1 MSKGG
6 GKGHTPREAK
16 DDLKSTQ
23 QLSVIDALS
32 EGPIVGPVNGLQ
44 SVLINNT
51 PVVDADGNSNIHG
64 VTVVYQVGETPQ
76 SPLEGFEASGA
87 ETVLGVEV
95 KHDNPVTRT
104 VVSENIDRL
113 RFTFGVQ
120 MLQETTDKG
129 DRNPSS
135 VNLLIQFQ
143 RSGIWNTEFDITIN
157 GKITTQY
164 LASVVADNLPPRPFS
179 VRMVRV
185 TPDSTTDRLQN
196 KTLWSSYTE
205 IIDIR
210 QGYPGTV
217 VAGLLVDAEQFG
229 SQQVTRNYHLRGRI
243 FQVPSNYDPD
253 TRTYT
258 GLWDGTLKPAYTNNP
273 AWCTMDILTHP
284 RYGLGR
290 RIGVADV
297 DKWALYAIAQY
308 CDQQVPDGFGGT
320 EPRMTLNAYMTSQ
333 RKAYDVLADFCS
345 VMRCMP
351 VWNGSRMTFVQDRPS
366 DSAWT
371 YTNSNVVGGRFKY
384 SFSALKDRHNAIEVR
399 YTDPL
404 NGWQTSTELVEDHAS
419 QIRYGR
425 NLLKMD
431 AFGCTSRGQA
441 HRTGLWVM
449 MTELLE
455 TQTVDFSV
463 GAEGLRHTPGDII
476 EVCDNDYAG
485 ASIGGRITDL
495 DISTRTLTLDREIT
509 LPESG
514 AATLNIVG
522 PDGTPFST
530 EIQSQ
535 PAPDRVVLKVMPE
548 TVQPYSIWGLKL
560 PSLKRRLFRCVRI
573 KEDDDGTYAI
583 TAVQHVQE
591 KESIVDNGAHFDPL
605 PGTTNGIIPPA
616 VQHLVVDTDNDSIL
630 YQAKAKWDTP
640 RVVKGVRFVVRLT
653 TGSGKE
659 GDPVRLVTTATT
671 SETEY
676 AFHELPLGDYTLTVR
691 AINGFGQQG
700 EPASVAFSIQAPE
713 APSTIEMTPG
723 YFQITVTPYQAI
735 YDASVQ
741 YEFWYSATQLATAAD
756 IQSKAQYLGTGSF
769 WIKDNIRPGH
779 DAWFYVRSV
788 NRVGKSAFAEASGQC
803 SDDAEGYLAF
813 FDGKIQQTQLA
824 KELLDKMD
832 NTALKQ
838 DIADISKIVS
848 ETKNEIEQTVN
859 KTLGDQSAT
868 ISQIQKVQT
877 DTDNNLNALYM
888 LKVQKTKDGVPYVA
902 GIGAGIEDVAGQT
915 LSQILLAANR
925 TAIIDPSDG
934 NTVPMLVAQG
944 GQIFLNE
951 ALVKYL
957 IAPTITSGGDPPA
970 FSLTPDGKLTAKNAD
985 ISGHINAVSGSFT
998 GEINA
1003 TSGKFSGVIEAKE
1016 FVGDICGS
1024 KVMQGVSIR
1033 ATNDERSTS
1042 TRYTDSATYQIG
1054 KTITVMANCERNG
1067 GSGAIT
1073 VTININ
1079 GQVKTAEVMPYTAGI
1094 PAMYQTVVFSVHTT
1108 SPVVD
1113 ISVSLRV
1120 SGRYT
1125 TEASVWPLVMVS
1137 RSGNNFTN

>member
-210 QGYPGTV
+210 QGYPGTA

-404 NGWQTSTELVEDHAS
+404 NGWQTSMELVEDHAS

-573 KEDDDGTYAI
+573 KENDDGTYAI
-583 TAVQHVQE
+583 TAVQHVPE

-970 FSLTPDGKLTAKNAD
+970 FSLTPDGRLSARNAD
-985 ISGHINAVSGSFT
+985 IGGNINANSGTLNNVHILGSCQVDAVLSANQILGDIAKTYVLAGNSVYIPPQLMAMNLIALVTEKESPGNGGITWDNADMFFNGVYQTPGTSSAMSMFISGHYT
-998 GEINA
+998 
-1003 TSGKFSGVIEAKE
+1003 
-1016 FVGDICGS
+1016 
-1024 KVMQGVSIR
+1024 
-1033 ATNDERSTS
+1033 TS
-1042 TRYTDSATYQIG
+1042 TG
-1054 KTITVMANCERNG
+1054 GHG
-1067 GSGAIT
+1067 GSGGSYTRDLNGRLMAKVYLLPAGAPT
-1073 VTININ
+1073 TISCS
-1079 GQVKTAEVMPYTAGI
+1079 KFA
-1094 PAMYQTVVFSVHTT
+1094 VVWMSK
-1108 SPVVD
+1108 
-1113 ISVSLRV
+1113 
-1120 SGRYT
+1120 
-1125 TEASVWPLVMVS
+1125 A
-1137 RSGNNFTN
+1137 

>member
-210 QGYPGTV
+210 QGYPCTA

-404 NGWQTSTELVEDHAS
+404 NGWQTSMELVEDHAS

-583 TAVQHVQE
+583 TAVQHVPE

>member
-1 MSKGG
+1 MGKGG
-6 GKGHTPREAK
+6 GKGHTPYEAP
-16 DDLKSTQ
+16 DSLKSTQ
-23 QLSVIDALS
+23 LLSLIDAIG
-32 EGPIVGPVNGLQ
+32 EGPIKGPVNGMQ
-44 SVLINNT
+44 SILINNT
-51 PVVDADGNSNIHG
+51 PLVDADGNYNVHG
-64 VTVVYQVGETPQ
+64 VTVVYRVGENEQT
-76 SPLEGFEASGA
+76 PLEGFEESGA
-87 ETVLGVEV
+87 ETMLGVEV
-95 KHDNPVTRT
+95 KHDNPITRT
-104 VVSENIDRL
+104 ITSKEIDRL
-113 RFTFGVQ
+113 RFTFGTPY
-120 MLQETTDKG
+120 LQESNDKG
-129 DRNPSS
+129 DRNETTL
-135 VNLLIQFQ
+135 NLQIQIQ
-143 RSGIWNTEFDITIN
+143 RNGSWVTEKDIYIH
-157 GKITTQY
+157 GKTTTQF
-164 LASVVADNLPPRPFS
+164 LASVVVDNLPPRPFN
-179 VRMVRV
+179 VRMVRI
-185 TPDSTTDRLQN
+185 TPDSTTDQLQN
-196 KTLWSSYTE
+196 KSLWSSYTE
-205 IIDIR
+205 IIDLK
-210 QGYPGTV
+210 QAYPNTAV
-217 VAGLLVDAEQFG
+217 VGLQVDAEQFG
-229 SQQVTRNYHLRGRI
+229 SQQVTVNYHIYGRI
-243 FQVPSNYDPD
+243 VQVPSNYDPD

-273 AWCTMDILTHP
+273 AWCVMDMLTHP
-284 RYGLGR
+284 LYGMGQAV
-290 RIGVADV
+290 GVADV

-308 CDQQVPDGFGGT
+308 CDQRVPDGFGGT
-320 EPRMTLNAYMTSQ
+320 EPRMTLNAYIAQQ

-351 VWNGSRMTFVQDRPS
+351 VWNGSTMTFVQDRPA
-366 DSAWT
+366 DKAWT
-371 YTNSNVVGGRFKY
+371 YTSSNVVGGQFKY
-384 SFSALKDRHNAIEVR
+384 SYSALKDRHNAVEVR
-399 YTDPL
+399 YTDPM
-404 NGWQTSTELVEDHAS
+404 NGWKTSTELVEDHAS

-441 HRTGLWVM
+441 HRMGLWVIT
-449 MTELLE
+449 TELLE
-455 TQTVDFSV
+455 TQSVDFSV

-514 AATLNIVG
+514 VATLNIVG

-530 EIQSQ
+530 EIESQ

-573 KEDDDGTYAI
+573 KENDDGTYAI
-583 TAVQHVQE
+583 TAVQHVPE

-605 PGTTNGIIPPA
+605 PGTTNSITPPV

-653 TGSGKE
+653 TGSGKDD
-659 GDPVRLVTTATT
+659 DPVRLVTTATT
-671 SETEY
+671 SETQY

-700 EPASVAFSIQAPE
+700 EPSSVTFSIQAPE
-713 APSTIEMTPG
+713 APSTIELTPG
-723 YFQITVTPYQAI
+723 YFQITVTPHQTV

-741 YEFWYSATQLATAAD
+741 YEFWYSDTQLATAAD

-769 WIKDNIRPGH
+769 WIKDNIKPGH

-788 NRVGKSAFAEASGQC
+788 NLAGKSAFAEASGQC
-803 SDDAEGYLAF
+803 SDDAEGYLEF

-838 DIADISKIVS
+838 DIADISRTVS
-848 ETKNEIEQTVN
+848 DTKSEIEQTVS
-859 KTLGDQSAT
+859 KTLESQSAT

-902 GIGAGIEDVAGQT
+902 GIGAGIEDVDGQT

-925 TAIIDPSDG
+925 TAIIDPSNG

-957 IAPTITSGGDPPA
+957 IAATITSGGNPPA
-970 FSLTPDGKLTAKNAD
+970 FSLTPDGRLSAMNAD
-985 ISGHINAVSGSFT
+985 IRGNINANSGTLSNVHILDSCQIDGRLSAANIDGDIAKAYVLAGNSVYIPPQMVAMNLVALVTEKQSPERGSIIWDNADFYFDGRYQDPKTSAAMSMFISGHYTAST
-998 GEINA
+998 G
-1003 TSGKFSGVIEAKE
+1003 GHG
-1016 FVGDICGS
+1016 GG
-1024 KVMQGVSIR
+1024 
-1033 ATNDERSTS
+1033 
-1042 TRYTDSATYQIG
+1042 
-1054 KTITVMANCERNG
+1054 G
-1067 GSGAIT
+1067 GSYTRDLNGRLMAKVYFLPAGAPT
-1073 VTININ
+1073 TISCS
-1079 GQVKTAEVMPYTAGI
+1079 KFA
-1094 PAMYQTVVFSVHTT
+1094 VVWMSK
-1108 SPVVD
+1108 
-1113 ISVSLRV
+1113 
-1120 SGRYT
+1120 
-1125 TEASVWPLVMVS
+1125 A
-1137 RSGNNFTN
+1137 

>member
-210 QGYPGTV
+210 QGYPGTA

-583 TAVQHVQE
+583 TAVQHVPE

-838 DIADISKIVS
+838 DIADISKTVS

-859 KTLGDQSAT
+859 KTLGDQSTT

-957 IAPTITSGGDPPA
+957 IAPTITSGGNPPA
-970 FSLTPDGKLTAKNAD
+970 FSLTPDGRLSARNAD
-985 ISGHINAVSGSFT
+985 IGGNINANSGTLNNVHILGSCQVDAVLSANQILGDIAKTYVLAGNSVYIPPQLMAMNLIALVTEKESPGNGGITWDNADMFFNGVYQTPGTSSAMSMFISGHYT
-998 GEINA
+998 
-1003 TSGKFSGVIEAKE
+1003 
-1016 FVGDICGS
+1016 
-1024 KVMQGVSIR
+1024 
-1033 ATNDERSTS
+1033 TS
-1042 TRYTDSATYQIG
+1042 TG
-1054 KTITVMANCERNG
+1054 GHG
-1067 GSGAIT
+1067 GSGGSYTRDLNGRLMAKVYLLPAGVPT
-1073 VTININ
+1073 TISCS
-1079 GQVKTAEVMPYTAGI
+1079 KFA
-1094 PAMYQTVVFSVHTT
+1094 VVWMSK
-1108 SPVVD
+1108 
-1113 ISVSLRV
+1113 
-1120 SGRYT
+1120 
-1125 TEASVWPLVMVS
+1125 A
-1137 RSGNNFTN
+1137 

>member
-23 QLSVIDALS
+23 QLSAIDALS

-76 SPLEGFEASGA
+76 APLEGFEASGA
-87 ETVLGVEV
+87 ETMLGVEV

-104 VVSENIDRL
+104 VVSENVDRL

-143 RSGIWNTEFDITIN
+143 RGGIWSTEFDITIN
-157 GKITTQY
+157 GKTTTQY

-210 QGYPGTV
+210 QGYPGTAV
-217 VAGLLVDAEQFG
+217 VGLLVDAEQFG

-243 FQVPSNYDPD
+243 LQVPSNYDPD
-253 TRTYT
+253 ARTYT
-258 GLWDGTLKPAYTNNP
+258 GLWDGTFKPAYTDNP
-273 AWCTMDILTHP
+273 AWCAMDMLTHP

-308 CDQQVPDGFGGT
+308 CDQPVPDGFGGT
-320 EPRMTLNAYMTSQ
+320 EPRMTLNAYIATQ

-351 VWNGSRMTFVQDRPS
+351 VWNGSRMTFIQDRPS
-366 DSAWT
+366 DTVWT

-384 SFSALKDRHNAIEVR
+384 SFSALKDRHNATEVR

-404 NGWQTSTELVEDHAS
+404 NGWKTSTELVEDHAS
-419 QIRYGR
+419 QTRYGR

-441 HRTGLWVM
+441 HRMGLWVM

-485 ASIGGRITDL
+485 ASVGGRITDL

-514 AATLNIVG
+514 AATLNIIG
-522 PDGTPFST
+522 PDGKPFST

-535 PAPDRVVLKVMPE
+535 PAPDRVVLKVVPD
-548 TVQPYSIWGLKL
+548 TVPPYSVWGLKA

-573 KEDDDGTYAI
+573 KENDDGTYAI
-583 TAVQHVQE
+583 TAVQHVPE
-591 KESIVDNGAHFDPL
+591 KEAIVDNGAHFDPL
-605 PGTTNGIIPPA
+605 PGTINSIIPPA
-616 VQHLVVDTDNDSIL
+616 VQHLTVSTDNDSTL
-630 YQAKAKWDTP
+630 YQARAKWDTP

-653 TGSGKE
+653 TGSGKDD
-659 GDPVRLVTTATT
+659 DPVRLVTTATT
-671 SETEY
+671 SETQY
-676 AFHELPLGDYTLTVR
+676 AFHELPQGDYTLAVR
-691 AINGFGQQG
+691 TINGFGQQG
-700 EPASVAFSIQAPE
+700 EPSSVTFSIQAPA
-713 APSTIEMTPG
+713 APSTIELTPG
-723 YFQITVTPYQAI
+723 YFQITVTPYQAT

-741 YEFWYSATQLATAAD
+741 YEFWYSGAQLATAAD
-756 IQSKAQYLGTGSF
+756 IQSKAQYLGKGSF

-788 NRVGKSAFAEASGQC
+788 NMVGKSVFVEVSGQPR
-803 SDDAEGYLAF
+803 SDA
-813 FDGKIQQTQLA
+813 DGILNMLGGQITKTQLA
-824 KELLDKMD
+824 QELFAQID
-832 NTALKQ
+832 NSVLEK
-838 DIADISKIVS
+838 DIADVS
-848 ETKNEIEQTVN
+848 RTVSDTKNEIEQTVS
-859 KTLGDQSAT
+859 KTLESQSAT
-868 ISQIQKVQT
+868 IHQIQKVQK
-877 DTDNNLNALYM
+877 DTDDNLNALYM

-925 TAIIDPSDG
+925 VAIIDPSNG
-934 NTVPMLVAQG
+934 NTAPMMVARD
-944 GQIFLNE
+944 GQIFMNE
-951 ALVKYL
+951 AFLKYL
-957 IAPTITSGGDPPA
+957 TAPTITSGGNPPT

-985 ISGHINAVSGSFT
+985 VSGSV
-998 GEINA
+998 NA
-1003 TSGKFSGVIEAKE
+1003 TSGSFSNVHILGNCQVDAVLSANQIR
-1016 FVGDICGS
+1016 GDIAKTYVLAGNS
-1024 KVMQGVSIR
+1024 VYIPPQLMAMNLIAMVNEKQGRADMFFNGVRQDPGVS
-1033 ATNDERSTS
+1033 AEMS
-1042 TRYTDSATYQIG
+1042 QF
-1054 KTITVMANCERNG
+1054 ITGHHRVITGGHG
-1067 GSGAIT
+1067 GSGSGYFVDDYGYLKAKVYSLPAGAPT
-1073 VTININ
+1073 TISCSKFA
-1079 GQVKTAEVMPYTAGI
+1079 VVWMS
-1094 PAMYQTVVFSVHTT
+1094 PA
-1108 SPVVD
+1108 
-1113 ISVSLRV
+1113 
-1120 SGRYT
+1120 
-1125 TEASVWPLVMVS
+1125 
-1137 RSGNNFTN
+1137 

>member
-1 MSKGG
+1 MGKGG
-6 GKGHTPREAK
+6 GKGHTPYEAP
-16 DDLKSTQ
+16 DSLKSTQ
-23 QLSVIDALS
+23 LLSVIDAIG
-32 EGPIVGPVNGLQ
+32 EGPIKGPVNGMQ
-44 SVLINNT
+44 SILINNT
-51 PVVDADGNSNIHG
+51 PLVDADGNYNVHG
-64 VTVVYQVGETPQ
+64 VTVVYRVGENEQT
-76 SPLEGFEASGA
+76 PLEGFEESGA
-87 ETVLGVEV
+87 ETLLGVEV
-95 KHDNPVTRT
+95 KHDNPITRT
-104 VVSENIDRL
+104 ITSKEIDRL
-113 RFTFGVQ
+113 RITFGTPY
-120 MLQETTDKG
+120 LQESNDKG
-129 DRNPSS
+129 DRNETSL
-135 VNLLIQFQ
+135 NLLIQFQ
-143 RSGIWNTEFDITIN
+143 RNGSWITEKDITIH
-157 GKITTQY
+157 GKTTTQF
-164 LASVVADNLPPRPFS
+164 LASVILGNLPPRPFN

-185 TPDSTTDRLQN
+185 TPDSTTDQLQN
-196 KTLWSSYTE
+196 KSLWSSYTE
-205 IIDIR
+205 IIDLK
-210 QGYPGTV
+210 QAYPNTAV
-217 VAGLLVDAEQFG
+217 VGLQVDAEQFG
-229 SQQVTRNYHLRGRI
+229 SQQVTVNYHIYGRI
-243 FQVPSNYDPD
+243 VQVPSNYDPD
-253 TRTYT
+253 TRTYA
-258 GLWDGTLKPAYTNNP
+258 GLWDGTFKPAYTNSP
-273 AWCTMDILTHP
+273 AWCVMDMLTHP
-284 RYGLGR
+284 LYGMGQA
-290 RIGVADV
+290 IGVADV

-308 CDQQVPDGFGGT
+308 CDQRVPDGFGGT
-320 EPRMTLNAYMTSQ
+320 EPRMTLNAYLATQ

-351 VWNGSRMTFVQDRPS
+351 VWNGSTMTFIQDRPS
-366 DSAWT
+366 DTVWT
-371 YTNSNVVGGRFKY
+371 YTNSNVVGGQFKY
-384 SFSALKDRHNAIEVR
+384 SYSALKDRHNAVEVR

-404 NGWQTSTELVEDHAS
+404 NGWKTSTELVEDHAS

-441 HRTGLWVM
+441 HRMGLWVIT
-449 MTELLE
+449 TELLE
-455 TQTVDFSV
+455 TQSVDFSV

-514 AATLNIVG
+514 SATLNIVG

-535 PAPDRVVLKVMPE
+535 PAPDRVVLKVLPE

-573 KEDDDGTYAI
+573 AENDDGTYAI
-583 TAVQHVQE
+583 TAVQHVPE

-605 PGTTNGIIPPA
+605 PGTTNSIIPPA
-616 VQHLVVDTDNDSIL
+616 VQHLTVSTDNDSTL

-640 RVVKGVRFVVRLT
+640 RVVKGVRFVVRLI
-653 TGSGKE
+653 TGNGKDD
-659 GDPVRLVTTATT
+659 DPVRLVTTATT

-676 AFHELPLGDYTLTVR
+676 AFHELPLGGYTLTVR
-691 AINGFGQQG
+691 AINGYGQQG
-700 EPASVAFSIQAPE
+700 EPASVAFSIQVPE
-713 APSTIEMTPG
+713 APSTIELTPG
-723 YFQITVTPYQAI
+723 YFQITVTPHQTV

-756 IQSKAQYLGTGSF
+756 IQSKAQYLGVGSL
-769 WIKDNIRPGH
+769 WIKDNIKPGH

-788 NRVGKSAFAEASGQC
+788 NLAGKSVFAEASGRPG
-803 SDDAEGYLAF
+803 DDAKGYLDF
-813 FDGKIQQTQLA
+813 FKGLITETYLGTELLKKIDLTEDNASKLQQFSKEWQDANDKWNAMWGVKIEQTKDGKYYVAGLGLSMEDTPDGKISQFLVAADRIAYINPANGNQTPGFVMQ
-824 KELLDKMD
+824 
-832 NTALKQ
+832 
-838 DIADISKIVS
+838 
-848 ETKNEIEQTVN
+848 
-859 KTLGDQSAT
+859 GDQ
-868 ISQIQKVQT
+868 
-877 DTDNNLNALYM
+877 
-888 LKVQKTKDGVPYVA
+888 
-902 GIGAGIEDVAGQT
+902 
-915 LSQILLAANR
+915 
-925 TAIIDPSDG
+925 II
-934 NTVPMLVAQG
+934 M
-944 GQIFLNE
+944 NE
-951 ALVKYL
+951 AFLKYL
-957 IAPTITSGGDPPA
+957 SASTITSGGNPPA

-1094 PAMYQTVVFSVHTT
+1094 PAMYQTVVFSVYTT

-1113 ISVSLRV
+1113 ISVSLRI
-1120 SGRYT
+1120 GGQYT
-1125 TEASVWPLVMVS
+1125 TVASVWPLVMVS

>member
-210 QGYPGTV
+210 QGYPGTA

-258 GLWDGTLKPAYTNNP
+258 GLWDGTLKPAYTNNL

-404 NGWQTSTELVEDHAS
+404 NGWQTSMELVEDHAS

-583 TAVQHVQE
+583 TAVQHVPE

>member
-32 EGPIVGPVNGLQ
+32 EGSIVGPVNGLQ

-210 QGYPGTV
+210 QGYPGTA

-583 TAVQHVQE
+583 TAVQHVPE

-838 DIADISKIVS
+838 DIADISKTVS

-944 GQIFLNE
+944 GQIFLNG

-970 FSLTPDGKLTAKNAD
+970 FSLTPDGRLSARNAD
-985 ISGHINAVSGSFT
+985 IGGNINANSGTLNNVHILGSCQVDAVLSANQILGDIAKTYVLAGNSVYIPPQLMAMNLIALVTEKESPGNGGITWDNADMFFNGVYQTPGTSSAMSMFISGHYT
-998 GEINA
+998 
-1003 TSGKFSGVIEAKE
+1003 
-1016 FVGDICGS
+1016 
-1024 KVMQGVSIR
+1024 
-1033 ATNDERSTS
+1033 TS
-1042 TRYTDSATYQIG
+1042 TG
-1054 KTITVMANCERNG
+1054 GHG
-1067 GSGAIT
+1067 GSGGSYTRDLNGRLMAKVYLLPAGVPT
-1073 VTININ
+1073 TISCS
-1079 GQVKTAEVMPYTAGI
+1079 KFA
-1094 PAMYQTVVFSVHTT
+1094 VVWMSK
-1108 SPVVD
+1108 
-1113 ISVSLRV
+1113 
-1120 SGRYT
+1120 
-1125 TEASVWPLVMVS
+1125 A
-1137 RSGNNFTN
+1137 

>member
-143 RSGIWNTEFDITIN
+143 RSGVWNTEFDITIN

-210 QGYPGTV
+210 QGYPGTA

-583 TAVQHVQE
+583 TAVQHVPE

-838 DIADISKIVS
+838 DIADISKTVS

-902 GIGAGIEDVAGQT
+902 GIGTGIEDVAGQT

-957 IAPTITSGGDPPA
+957 IAPTITSGGNPPA
-970 FSLTPDGKLTAKNAD
+970 FSLTPDGRLSARNAD
-985 ISGHINAVSGSFT
+985 IGGNINANSGTLNNVHILGSCQVDAVLSANQILGDIAKTYVLAGNSVYIPPQLMAMNLIALVTEKESPGNGGITWDNADMFFNGVYQTPGTSSAMSMFISGHYT
-998 GEINA
+998 
-1003 TSGKFSGVIEAKE
+1003 
-1016 FVGDICGS
+1016 
-1024 KVMQGVSIR
+1024 
-1033 ATNDERSTS
+1033 TS
-1042 TRYTDSATYQIG
+1042 TG
-1054 KTITVMANCERNG
+1054 GHG
-1067 GSGAIT
+1067 GSGGSYTRDLNGRLMAKVYLLPAGVPT
-1073 VTININ
+1073 TISCS
-1079 GQVKTAEVMPYTAGI
+1079 KFA
-1094 PAMYQTVVFSVHTT
+1094 VVWMSK
-1108 SPVVD
+1108 
-1113 ISVSLRV
+1113 
-1120 SGRYT
+1120 
-1125 TEASVWPLVMVS
+1125 A
-1137 RSGNNFTN
+1137 

>member
-143 RSGIWNTEFDITIN
+143 RNGIWNTEFDITIN

-210 QGYPGTV
+210 QGYPGTA

-573 KEDDDGTYAI
+573 KENDDGTYAI
-583 TAVQHVQE
+583 TAVQHVPE

-838 DIADISKIVS
+838 DIADISKTVS

-957 IAPTITSGGDPPA
+957 IAPTITSGGNPPA
-970 FSLTPDGKLTAKNAD
+970 FSLTPDGRLSARNAD
-985 ISGHINAVSGSFT
+985 IGGNINANSGTLNNVHILGSCQVDAVLSANQILGDIAKTYVLAGNSVYIPPQLMAMNLIALVTEKESPGNGGITWDNADMFFNGVYQTPGTSSAMSMFISGHYT
-998 GEINA
+998 
-1003 TSGKFSGVIEAKE
+1003 
-1016 FVGDICGS
+1016 
-1024 KVMQGVSIR
+1024 
-1033 ATNDERSTS
+1033 TS
-1042 TRYTDSATYQIG
+1042 TG
-1054 KTITVMANCERNG
+1054 GHG
-1067 GSGAIT
+1067 GSGGSYTRDLNGRLMAKVYLLPAGAPT
-1073 VTININ
+1073 TISCS
-1079 GQVKTAEVMPYTAGI
+1079 KFA
-1094 PAMYQTVVFSVHTT
+1094 VVWMSK
-1108 SPVVD
+1108 
-1113 ISVSLRV
+1113 
-1120 SGRYT
+1120 
-1125 TEASVWPLVMVS
+1125 A
-1137 RSGNNFTN
+1137 

>member
-1 MSKGG
+1 MGKGG
-6 GKGHTPREAK
+6 GKGHTPYEAP
-16 DDLKSTQ
+16 DSLKSTQ
-23 QLSVIDALS
+23 LLSVIDVIG
-32 EGPIVGPVNGLQ
+32 EGPIKGPVNGMQ
-44 SVLINNT
+44 SILINNT
-51 PVVDADGNSNIHG
+51 PLVDADGNYNVHG
-64 VTVVYQVGETPQ
+64 VTVVYRVGENEQT
-76 SPLEGFEASGA
+76 PLEGFEESGA
-87 ETVLGVEV
+87 ETMLGVEV
-95 KHDNPVTRT
+95 KHDNPITRT
-104 VVSENIDRL
+104 ITSKEIDRL
-113 RFTFGVQ
+113 CITFGTPY
-120 MLQETTDKG
+120 LQESNDKG
-129 DRNPSS
+129 DRNETTL
-135 VNLLIQFQ
+135 NLQIQFQ
-143 RSGIWNTEFDITIN
+143 RNGSWVTEKDIYIH
-157 GKITTQY
+157 GKTTTQF
-164 LASVVADNLPPRPFS
+164 LASVALGNLPPRPFN

-185 TPDSTTDRLQN
+185 TPDSTTDQLQN
-196 KTLWSSYTE
+196 KSLWSSYTE
-205 IIDIR
+205 IIDLK
-210 QGYPGTV
+210 QSYPNTAV
-217 VAGLLVDAEQFG
+217 VGVQVDAEQFG
-229 SQQVTRNYHLRGRI
+229 SQQVTVNYHIYGRI
-243 FQVPSNYDPD
+243 VQVPSNYDPD

-273 AWCTMDILTHP
+273 AWCAMDMLTHP
-284 RYGLGR
+284 LYGLGEA
-290 RIGVADV
+290 IGVADV
-297 DKWALYAIAQY
+297 DKWALFAIAQY
-308 CDQQVPDGFGGT
+308 CDQLVPDGFGGQ
-320 EPRMTLNAYMTSQ
+320 EPRMTLNAYLATQ

-351 VWNGSRMTFVQDRPS
+351 VWNGQKMTFVQDRPA
-366 DSAWT
+366 DKAWT
-371 YTNSNVVGGRFKY
+371 YTNGNVVGGQFKY
-384 SFSALKDRHNAIEVR
+384 SYSAMKDRHNAVEVR
-399 YTDPL
+399 YVDPM
-404 NGWQTSTELVEDHAS
+404 NGWKTSTELVEDHAS
-419 QIRYGR
+419 QTRYGR

-441 HRTGLWVM
+441 HRMGLWAI

-455 TQTVDFSV
+455 TQSVDFTV

-485 ASIGGRITDL
+485 ASVGGRITDL

-514 AATLNIVG
+514 AAMLNIIG
-522 PDGTPFST
+522 PDGKPFST

-535 PAPDRVVLKVMPE
+535 PAPDRVVMKVLPE
-548 TVQPYSIWGLKL
+548 AVQPYSIWGLKL

-573 KEDDDGTYAI
+573 KENDDGTYAI
-583 TAVQHVQE
+583 TAVQHVPE

-605 PGTTNGIIPPA
+605 PGTTNGIIPLA
-616 VQHLVVDTDNDSIL
+616 VQHLVVDTDNDSTL

-653 TGSGKE
+653 TGNGKDN
-659 GDPVRLVTTATT
+659 DPVRLVTTATT

-676 AFHELPLGDYTLTVR
+676 AFHELPLGEYTLTVR

-700 EPASVAFSIQAPE
+700 EPSSVTFSIQAPV
-713 APSTIEMTPG
+713 APSTIELTPG
-723 YFQITVTPYQAI
+723 YFQITVTPHQTV

-756 IQSKAQYLGTGSF
+756 IQSKAQYLGVGSF
-769 WIKDNIRPGH
+769 WIKDGLKPLH

-788 NRVGKSAFAEASGQC
+788 NLAGKSVFAEVSGRP
-803 SDDAEGYLAF
+803 SDDAKGYLDF
-813 FDGKIQQTQLA
+813 FKGLITETYLGTELLKKIDLTEDNASKLQQFSKEWKDANDKWNAMWGVKIEQTKDGKYYVAGLGLSMEDTPDGKI
-824 KELLDKMD
+824 
-832 NTALKQ
+832 
-838 DIADISKIVS
+838 
-848 ETKNEIEQTVN
+848 
-859 KTLGDQSAT
+859 
-868 ISQIQKVQT
+868 SQF
-877 DTDNNLNALYM
+877 
-888 LKVQKTKDGVPYVA
+888 
-902 GIGAGIEDVAGQT
+902 
-915 LSQILLAANR
+915 
-925 TAIIDPSDG
+925 
-934 NTVPMLVAQG
+934 LVAADRIAYINPANGNQTPG
-944 GQIFLNE
+944 FVMQDDQIIMNE
-951 ALVKYL
+951 AFLKYL
-957 IAPTITSGGDPPA
+957 SAPTITSGGNPPA

-1067 GSGAIT
+1067 GAGTIT

-1079 GQVKTAEVMPYTAGI
+1079 GQVKMAEVMPYTAGI
-1094 PAMYQTVVFSVHTT
+1094 PAMYQTVVFSVYTT

-1120 SGRYT
+1120 GGQYT
-1125 TEASVWPLVMVS
+1125 TVASVWPLVMVS

>member
-210 QGYPGTV
+210 QGYPGTA

-441 HRTGLWVM
+441 HWTGLWVM

-573 KEDDDGTYAI
+573 KENDDGTYAI
-583 TAVQHVQE
+583 TAVQHVPE

-838 DIADISKIVS
+838 DIADISKTVS

-902 GIGAGIEDVAGQT
+902 GIGTGIEDVAGQT

-957 IAPTITSGGDPPA
+957 IAPTITSGGNPPA
-970 FSLTPDGKLTAKNAD
+970 FSLTPDGRLSARNAD
-985 ISGHINAVSGSFT
+985 IGGNINANSGTLNNVHILGSCQVDAVLSANQILGDIAKTYVLAGNSVYIPPQLMAMNLIALVTEKESPGNGGITWDNADMFFNGVYQTPGTSSAMSMFISGHYT
-998 GEINA
+998 
-1003 TSGKFSGVIEAKE
+1003 
-1016 FVGDICGS
+1016 
-1024 KVMQGVSIR
+1024 
-1033 ATNDERSTS
+1033 TS
-1042 TRYTDSATYQIG
+1042 TG
-1054 KTITVMANCERNG
+1054 GHG
-1067 GSGAIT
+1067 GSGGSYTRDLNGRLMAKVYLLPAGVPT
-1073 VTININ
+1073 TISCS
-1079 GQVKTAEVMPYTAGI
+1079 KFA
-1094 PAMYQTVVFSVHTT
+1094 VVWMSK
-1108 SPVVD
+1108 
-1113 ISVSLRV
+1113 
-1120 SGRYT
+1120 
-1125 TEASVWPLVMVS
+1125 A
-1137 RSGNNFTN
+1137 

>member
-210 QGYPGTV
+210 QGYPGTA

-573 KEDDDGTYAI
+573 KENDDGTYAI
-583 TAVQHVQE
+583 TAVQHVPE

-838 DIADISKIVS
+838 DIADISKTVS
-848 ETKNEIEQTVN
+848 ETKSEIEQTVN

-970 FSLTPDGKLTAKNAD
+970 FSLTPDGRLSARNAD
-985 ISGHINAVSGSFT
+985 IGGNINANSGTLNNVHILGSCQVDAVLSANQILGDIAKTYVLAGNSVYIPPQLMAMNLIALVTEKESPGNGGITWDNADMFFNGVYQTPGTSSAMSMFISGHYT
-998 GEINA
+998 
-1003 TSGKFSGVIEAKE
+1003 
-1016 FVGDICGS
+1016 
-1024 KVMQGVSIR
+1024 
-1033 ATNDERSTS
+1033 TS
-1042 TRYTDSATYQIG
+1042 TG
-1054 KTITVMANCERNG
+1054 GHG
-1067 GSGAIT
+1067 GSGGSYTRDLNGRLMAKVYLLPAGAPT
-1073 VTININ
+1073 TISCS
-1079 GQVKTAEVMPYTAGI
+1079 KFA
-1094 PAMYQTVVFSVHTT
+1094 VVWMSK
-1108 SPVVD
+1108 
-1113 ISVSLRV
+1113 
-1120 SGRYT
+1120 
-1125 TEASVWPLVMVS
+1125 A
-1137 RSGNNFTN
+1137 

>member
-1 MSKGG
+1 
-6 GKGHTPREAK
+6 
-16 DDLKSTQ
+16 
-23 QLSVIDALS
+23 
-32 EGPIVGPVNGLQ
+32 
-44 SVLINNT
+44 
-51 PVVDADGNSNIHG
+51 
-64 VTVVYQVGETPQ
+64 
-76 SPLEGFEASGA
+76 
-87 ETVLGVEV
+87 
-95 KHDNPVTRT
+95 
-104 VVSENIDRL
+104 
-113 RFTFGVQ
+113 
-120 MLQETTDKG
+120 
-129 DRNPSS
+129 
-135 VNLLIQFQ
+135 
-143 RSGIWNTEFDITIN
+143 
-157 GKITTQY
+157 
-164 LASVVADNLPPRPFS
+164 
-179 VRMVRV
+179 
-185 TPDSTTDRLQN
+185 PDSTTDRLQN

-210 QGYPGTV
+210 QGYPGTA

-583 TAVQHVQE
+583 TAVQHVPE

-788 NRVGKSAFAEASGQC
+788 NRGGKSAFAEASGQC

-1120 SGRYT
+1120 GGQYT

>member
-1 MSKGG
+1 
-6 GKGHTPREAK
+6 
-16 DDLKSTQ
+16 
-23 QLSVIDALS
+23 
-32 EGPIVGPVNGLQ
+32 
-44 SVLINNT
+44 
-51 PVVDADGNSNIHG
+51 
-64 VTVVYQVGETPQ
+64 
-76 SPLEGFEASGA
+76 
-87 ETVLGVEV
+87 
-95 KHDNPVTRT
+95 
-104 VVSENIDRL
+104 
-113 RFTFGVQ
+113 
-120 MLQETTDKG
+120 
-129 DRNPSS
+129 
-135 VNLLIQFQ
+135 
-143 RSGIWNTEFDITIN
+143 
-157 GKITTQY
+157 
-164 LASVVADNLPPRPFS
+164 
-179 VRMVRV
+179 
-185 TPDSTTDRLQN
+185 
-196 KTLWSSYTE
+196 
-205 IIDIR
+205 
-210 QGYPGTV
+210 YPGTA

-404 NGWQTSTELVEDHAS
+404 NGWQTSMELVEDHAS

-583 TAVQHVQE
+583 TAVQHVPE

>member
-143 RSGIWNTEFDITIN
+143 RSGVWNTEFDITIN

-210 QGYPGTV
+210 QGYPGTA

-573 KEDDDGTYAI
+573 KENDDGTYAI
-583 TAVQHVQE
+583 TAVQHVPE

-769 WIKDNIRPGH
+769 WIKDNIRPGY

-838 DIADISKIVS
+838 DIADISKTVS

-859 KTLGDQSAT
+859 KTLGDQSTT

-957 IAPTITSGGDPPA
+957 IAPTITSGGNPPA
-970 FSLTPDGKLTAKNAD
+970 FSLTPDGRLSARNAD
-985 ISGHINAVSGSFT
+985 IGGNINANSGTLNNVHILGSCQVDAVLSANQILGDIAKTYVLAGNSVYIPPQLMAMNLIALVTEKESPGNGGITWDNADMFFNGVYQTPGTSSAMSMFISGHYT
-998 GEINA
+998 
-1003 TSGKFSGVIEAKE
+1003 
-1016 FVGDICGS
+1016 
-1024 KVMQGVSIR
+1024 
-1033 ATNDERSTS
+1033 TS
-1042 TRYTDSATYQIG
+1042 TG
-1054 KTITVMANCERNG
+1054 GHG
-1067 GSGAIT
+1067 GSGGSYTRDLNGRLMAKVYLLPAGVPT
-1073 VTININ
+1073 TISCS
-1079 GQVKTAEVMPYTAGI
+1079 KFA
-1094 PAMYQTVVFSVHTT
+1094 VVWMSK
-1108 SPVVD
+1108 
-1113 ISVSLRV
+1113 
-1120 SGRYT
+1120 
-1125 TEASVWPLVMVS
+1125 A
-1137 RSGNNFTN
+1137 